1 MVLVA
6 TITFLGVG
14 NANSMVYIVP
24 LEILT
29 CSMPFS
35 GVLMAAIKL

>member
-6 TITFLGVG
+6 TITFVGVG
-14 NANSMVYIVP
+14 KANSMVYVVP

-29 CSMPFS
+29 CFIPFS